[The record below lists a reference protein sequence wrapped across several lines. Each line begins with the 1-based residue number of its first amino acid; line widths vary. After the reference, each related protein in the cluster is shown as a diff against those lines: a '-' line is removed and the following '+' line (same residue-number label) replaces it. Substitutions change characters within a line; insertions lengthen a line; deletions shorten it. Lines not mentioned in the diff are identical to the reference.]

1 MATGHDPRPAGQ
13 DRFACRLGPHSG
25 DADCLGDGGGL
36 RIYLPCVSGSGLVP
50 AETAAALLA
59 LRGAGVPAHWLQP
72 VLVTGAQ
79 WRGAPVAVRLPRP
92 AVAEAQLPAEVA
104 DCRLPAAHLPAERLC
119 VAGLCAVVR
128 RAVKT
133 VDGLRWPDG
142 GHYCRRDD
150 SLLGFRRGTLA
161 PPADASLWTRF
172 CERDVPEALRA
183 ALAATRG
190 PSAAVGAGT
199 AGSVNGS
206 ESAHVPNGCD
216 HSAEEL
222 AADGKAPSAGS
233 DGAVV
238 TPPPASADA
247 GGCSDPVK
255 FTVPAELLQFEHHM
269 HQPLRVHNVWKQDQ
283 ASGGTV
289 RAWGSG
295 DHRTALQCVRHT
307 YAEGHVLTIS
317 DLLLYPCLRL
327 LTEALRPHGL
337 RLSEAAPAVSQWMA
351 AVEAVPGL
359 AETWEACFP
368 PEQPSQPGPRLALS
382 LPEVAPQSLY
392 KKDPARYKPKSRLFT
407 VQSEVAAALER
418 LEAARFV
425 SRVAAHPG
433 SGQLRLDWSALPA
446 AASPAE
452 GGLPASRLA
461 RKQHQLENLTWL
473 AVRAARPGDTIVDF
487 CCGGGHLGLLLAVLR
502 PDCHVVLV
510 ENKEE
515 SLRRG
520 QDRAAAL
527 NLTNV
532 SLYQC
537 NMEFYR
543 GQFQLGVALH
553 ACGVATDLVAERCL
567 AAGAALVCCPCCYGA
582 VHDFGSVR
590 YPRSAAGRRTGAA
603 PRDWLVLGHAAD
615 QTHADGSE
623 KSRQGRRCMAL
634 VDSDRAAHLRE
645 AGYRVLLTVAEPAD
659 CSEKNH
665 LLLAVPPRW
674 DGDHALLA
682 AGAAAAERAEA
693 AAAD

>member
-1 MATGHDPRPAGQ
+1 M
-13 DRFACRLGPHSG
+13 
-25 DADCLGDGGGL
+25 
-36 RIYLPCVSGSGLVP
+36 V
-50 AETAAALLA
+50 
-59 LRGAGVPAHWLQP
+59 
-72 VLVTGAQ
+72 
-79 WRGAPVAVRLPRP
+79 LPRP
-92 AVAEAQLPAEVA
+92 AVSEDELPSEVA
-104 DCRLPAAHLPAERLC
+104 ACRLPAAHLPAERLC

-142 GHYCRRDD
+142 GHYTRRDD

-172 CERDVPEALRA
+172 CERDVPAALRN
-183 ALAATRG
+183 ALAAVRG
-190 PSAAVGAGT
+190 EVPLQDTAPGTDSGATDAADSAAVSSDSAVSTEQSGT
-199 AGSVNGS
+199 SDSSPSS
-206 ESAHVPNGCD
+206 ETPDSGVD
-216 HSAEEL
+216 TAE
-222 AADGKAPSAGS
+222 
-233 DGAVV
+233 
-238 TPPPASADA
+238 PASASSEPVSAICSELSSTSLDPA
-247 GGCSDPVK
+247 GAGVTSAPVSTAASSVAAPAGSTV
-255 FTVPAELLQFEHHM
+255 FTVPPELLQFEHHM

-283 ASGGTV
+283 ASGGKV
-289 RAWGSG
+289 RKWGSG
-295 DHRTALQCVRHT
+295 DHRTALQCVKHT

-317 DLLLYPCLRL
+317 DLLLYPCLRMMV
-327 LTEALRPHGL
+327 EALRPHGL
-337 RLSEAAPAVSQWMA
+337 KLGEVAPAVSQWMA
-351 AVEAVPGL
+351 AVEAVEGL
-359 AETWEACFP
+359 SEMWSACFP
-368 PEQPSQPGPRLALS
+368 PEQTGTAGGPTLVLNM
-382 LPEVAPQSLY
+382 PDVKPQSLY
-392 KKDPARYKPKSRLFT
+392 KKDPARYKPKSRQFT

-425 SRVAAHPG
+425 SRIAEHPG
-433 SGQLRLDWSALPA
+433 SGQLRLDWASLPA
-446 AASPAE
+446 AASPEE
-452 GGLPASRLA
+452 GGLPASRLL
-461 RKQHQLENLTWL
+461 RKQHQLENLAWL

-527 NLTNV
+527 KLTNV

-543 GQFQLGVALH
+543 GEFQLGVALH
-553 ACGVATDLVAERCL
+553 ACGVATDLVTERCL
-567 AAGAALVCCPCCYGA
+567 AAGASLVCCPCCYGA
-582 VHDFGSVR
+582 VHDFGNVH
-590 YPRSAAGRRTGAA
+590 YPRSAAGQRTGAA
-603 PRDWLVLGHAAD
+603 PRDWIVLGHAAD

-674 DGDHALLA
+674 EGDDALLA
-682 AGAAAAERAEA
+682 AGAAAALMAEA
-693 AAAD
+693 AAAN

>member
-1 MATGHDPRPAGQ
+1 MATGHDPRPAGE
-13 DRFACRLGPHSG
+13 DRFACRLGPQPG
-25 DADCLGDGGGL
+25 DVDCLGDGGGL
-36 RIYLPCVSGSGLVP
+36 RIYLPCLSGSGLVP

-183 ALAATRG
+183 ALAATR
-190 PSAAVGAGT
+190 
-199 AGSVNGS
+199 
-206 ESAHVPNGCD
+206 
-216 HSAEEL
+216 
-222 AADGKAPSAGS
+222 
-233 DGAVV
+233 
-238 TPPPASADA
+238 
-247 GGCSDPVK
+247 VK

-359 AETWEACFP
+359 AETWAACFP
-368 PEQPSQPGPRLALS
+368 PEQPGQPGPRLALS
-382 LPEVAPQSLY
+382 LPRAVCPPAGWPANSTSSRTWPGWRCAPHG
-392 KKDPARYKPKSRLFT
+392 PATPSST
-407 VQSEVAAALER
+407 SAAA
-418 LEAARFV
+418 AA
-425 SRVAAHPG
+425 
-433 SGQLRLDWSALPA
+433 
-446 AASPAE
+446 
-452 GGLPASRLA
+452 
-461 RKQHQLENLTWL
+461 TW
-473 AVRAARPGDTIVDF
+473 V
-487 CCGGGHLGLLLAVLR
+487 LLLAVLR

-634 VDSDRAAHLRE
+634 VDSDRAAHLR
-645 AGYRVLLTVAEPAD
+645 
-659 CSEKNH
+659 
-665 LLLAVPPRW
+665 
-674 DGDHALLA
+674 
-682 AGAAAAERAEA
+682 
-693 AAAD
+693 